1 MNKNAEN
8 FRKSEVIPPFPGEIS
23 AQPKDIGRYIKQA
36 YTHFAQG
43 DIESAI
49 ADFNTAIGVHP
60 NSAELYTARANFRK
74 KKLGDSQGALEDYT
88 HAIDI
93 NPENAFF
100 YFWRSQIY
108 QELGNE
114 QKAIED
120 YNIAM
125 SLAPEGTM
133 YYMNYSDLVR

>member
-1 MNKNAEN
+1 MDNNLPN
-8 FRKSEVIPPFPGEIS
+8 FRQTEVIPPLTAEIPIK
-23 AQPKDIGRYIKQA
+23 PKDISRYIKQA
-36 YTHFAQG
+36 YRHFAQG
-43 DIESAI
+43 DIEKAI
-49 ADFNTAIGVHP
+49 ADFHTAICIHP
-60 NSAELYTARANFRK
+60 NNAELYTARANFRK
-74 KKLGDSQGALEDYT
+74 KKLGDSQGALDDYT
-88 HAIDI
+88 QAIDI

-133 YYMNYSDLVR
+133 YYLTNY

>member
-1 MNKNAEN
+1 MDNNVQN
-8 FRKSEVIPPFPGEIS
+8 FSQPEGNSPFPVEIPVKTKEIS
-23 AQPKDIGRYIKQA
+23 LYIKQA

-49 ADFNTAIGVHP
+49 AHFNIAISTHP

-74 KKLGDSQGALEDYT
+74 KKLGDRQGALEDYT
-88 HAIDI
+88 QAIFI

-100 YFWRSQIY
+100 YFWRSQIH
-108 QELGNE
+108 QELGNQ

-133 YYMNYSDLVR
+133 YHLM